1 LFHFAIVAWGLW
13 TNRNKFTIE
22 HKFPSSLIDVLY
34 KIDMFLQKW
43 GILVR
48 EDDRKKMEA
57 TKRQMGEW
65 VQDFTSEARQ
75 QDFDEA
81 FL

>member
-1 LFHFAIVAWGLW
+1 
-13 TNRNKFTIE
+13 
-22 HKFPSSLIDVLY
+22 
-34 KIDMFLQKW
+34 MFLQKW